1 MLGLTPEEV
10 EKGTWARGKGC
21 AECRGTGFKG
31 RIGVFELILGNPA
44 FKAAIARK
52 QDYIQLAEA
61 ARQQGYRTM
70 LDDGKAKAMAGWT
83 TPEEVIKAVYTQAVD

>member
-1 MLGLTPEEV
+1 VLGTPE
-10 EKGTWARGKGC
+10 
-21 AECRGTGFKG
+21 
-31 RIGVFELILGNPA
+31 

-61 ARQQGYRTM
+61 AKVQGYRTM

-83 TPEEVIKAVYTQAVD
+83 TPDEVIKAVYTQAVE